1 MHREGDDDFR
11 EGKMPFAK
19 DFGIVFDDA
28 DPTANRVFN
37 ALMRYRQLQARIFY
51 NTVLRSELFRSQN
64 MYIKVI
70 ATHEGINQT
79 ELADY
84 LALRRASVTNA
95 LQHLERDGF
104 IRRTQDERD
113 ERVPRVW
120 LTDKGREIV
129 QQIDRDT
136 VADINACFR
145 LDEDE
150 ADSFIRSLDKI
161 NDRMKEHIARF
172 ERRADE
178 ANT

>member
-1 MHREGDDDFR
+1 
-11 EGKMPFAK
+11 
-19 DFGIVFDDA
+19 
-28 DPTANRVFN
+28 
-37 ALMRYRQLQARIFY
+37 
-51 NTVLRSELFRSQN
+51 

-104 IRRTQDERD
+104 IRT
-113 ERVPRVW
+113 RVW
-120 LTDKGREIV
+120 LTDKGREII